1 MKVGLGWE
9 CFDHARDL
17 KRFAI
22 AKFKGLSH
30 WIAIGKVTLRA
41 LFGEDD
47 CVGRIECCCG
57 ISCNEGDGK
66 DVEKAPFRVVEI
78 FLYDIIRFSADGLAS
93 PSQSRAMG
101 YLWKSFF
108 QGFRYGYRYNGN
120 GPFVVAVS
128 GVPQNAIDLVGIFV
142 KLIVA
147 QFVLYKEHDQHT
159 ARNTNGEPR
168 DVDKR
173 IDFVTQECADGDGD
187 VVFEHVS
194 S

>member
-9 CFDHARDL
+9 FFDHARDL
-17 KRFAI
+17 EGCTI
-22 AKFKGLSH
+22 VEFKGLSH
-30 WIAIGKVTLRA
+30 WVAIGKVALRA
-41 LFGEDD
+41 LFSEDD

-57 ISCNEGDGK
+57 ISCNERDGK
-66 DVEKAPFRVVEI
+66 DIEKAAFCIVEI
-78 FLYDIIRFSADGLAS
+78 FLYDIIRFPADGLAS

-101 YLWKSFF
+101 YLRISFF

-128 GVPQNAIDLVGIFV
+128 GIPQNAIDLVGIFV

-147 QFVLYKEHDQHT
+147 QFVLYKEHDQHA
-159 ARNTNGEPR
+159 ARKTNGESR

-173 IDFVTQECADGDGD
+173 IDFVTQ
-187 VVFEHVS
+187 
-194 S
+194 